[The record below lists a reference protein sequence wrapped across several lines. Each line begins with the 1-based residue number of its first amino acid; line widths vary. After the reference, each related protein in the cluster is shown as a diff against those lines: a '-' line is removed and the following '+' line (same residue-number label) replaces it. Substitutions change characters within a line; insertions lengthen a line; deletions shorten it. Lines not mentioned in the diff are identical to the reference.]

1 MCIRD
6 RYQTINLPDSGIYYA
21 VVKQDV
27 NNTKYA
33 LALGS
38 IVSASEATFTSSKDA
53 YAEGRLI
60 SYRRF
65 NKDINTDNFNNVL
78 DQNISLETRLQLL
91 DESNFMG
98 LKTIDFNYLDEY
110 SSLFGNNTCLLYTSP
125 SPRD

>member
-1 MCIRD
+1 M
-6 RYQTINLPDSGIYYA
+6 
-21 VVKQDV
+21 

-38 IVSASEATFTSSKDA
+38 VVSASEATFTSSKDA
-53 YAEGRLI
+53 YAEGRII

-65 NKDINTDNFNNVL
+65 NKENNPEDLNNIL
-78 DQNISLETRLQLL
+78 DQNGSLSTKLQIL

-110 SSLFGNNTCLLYTSP
+110 SSIFGLSLIHI
-125 SPRD
+125 